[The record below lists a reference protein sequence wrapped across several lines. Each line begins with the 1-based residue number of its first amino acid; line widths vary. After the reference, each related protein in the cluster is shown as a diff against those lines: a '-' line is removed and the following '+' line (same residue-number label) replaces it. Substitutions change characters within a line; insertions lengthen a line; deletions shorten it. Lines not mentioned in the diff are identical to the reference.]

1 MAALQR
7 GRTVQK
13 SDPHYLSERK
23 EEGGGGQTGRRKEW
37 MSSLVSAAL
46 TVRRDADTHT
56 HTPAFIFPLE
66 TETEDKACLINK
78 QADCQHSKK
87 KRGRESD

>member
-1 MAALQR
+1 MGPHANGRRACRSSPVAALQWA
-7 GRTVQK
+7 RTVQK

-46 TVRRDADTHT
+46 TVRRNVDTH
-56 HTPAFIFPLE
+56 ASFYLSSR
-66 TETEDKACLINK
+66 N
-78 QADCQHSKK
+78 
-87 KRGRESD
+87 GNGG

>member
-1 MAALQR
+1 MGPHANGHRAFRSSPVAALQW

-23 EEGGGGQTGRRKEW
+23 EEGGGGGQTGRRKEW

-46 TVRRDADTHT
+46 TVRRNVETHT
-56 HTPAFIFPLE
+56 HTSFYLSSR
-66 TETEDKACLINK
+66 N
-78 QADCQHSKK
+78 
-87 KRGRESD
+87 GNGG